1 MMKKLLLCLLPA
13 TLRAFGG
20 HQVISL
26 APIVLYAQFQQ
37 EPPPVVFAA
46 LQAEVNSVMASTDLR
61 FTWRALSAARG
72 NEVSV
77 MLAVITFKGRCDVVG
92 LTPYNSHPGALGWT
106 HISDGV
112 ILPFAEIDCQGIRE
126 FIQKQLLVLPAEE
139 RDEAYG
145 RALGRVLAHELYH
158 IFANT
163 TKHGSR
169 GLGKAAYSVQ
179 ELLSPTFQFEARE
192 SLVLKA
198 GKAHAALEWAAFER

>member
-1 MMKKLLLCLLPA
+1 MKKLFFCLVSAALP
-13 TLRAFGG
+13 AFGG

-77 MLAVITFKGRCDVVG
+77 MLAVITFKGRCDIAG
-92 LTPYNSHPGALGWT
+92 LAPHNTSPGPLGWT
-106 HISDGV
+106 HVSDGV
-112 ILPFAEIDCQGIRE
+112 ILPFAGIDCQGIRG
-126 FIQKQLLVLPAEE
+126 FIQKQLLALPADKREE
-139 RDEAYG
+139 TYG
-145 RALGRVLAHELYH
+145 RALARVLAHELYH

-192 SLVLKA
+192 SLALKA
-198 GKAHAALEWAAFER
+198 GRAHAALEWAAFER

>member
-1 MMKKLLLCLLPA
+1 VSAALP
-13 TLRAFGG
+13 AFGG
-20 HQVISL
+20 HQVTSL
-26 APIVLYAQFQQ
+26 APIVLYTQFQR

-77 MLAVITFKGRCDVVG
+77 MLAVITFKGRCDIAG
-92 LTPYNSHPGALGWT
+92 LGPHNTSPGPLGWT
-106 HISDGV
+106 HVSDGV
-112 ILPFAEIDCQGIRE
+112 ILPFAEIDCQGIRG
-126 FIQKQLLVLPAEE
+126 FIQKQLLALPADKREE
-139 RDEAYG
+139 TYG
-145 RALGRVLAHELYH
+145 RALARVLAHELYH

-192 SLVLKA
+192 SLALKA

>member
-1 MMKKLLLCLLPA
+1 MKKLFFCLVSAALP
-13 TLRAFGG
+13 AFGG

-26 APIVLYAQFQQ
+26 APIVLYTQFQR
-37 EPPPVVFAA
+37 EPPPVVFDA
-46 LQAEVNSVMASTDLR
+46 LQAEVNSAMAPSDLR
-61 FTWRALSAARG
+61 FTWRALSAALG
-72 NEVSV
+72 NQSSV
-77 MLAVITFKGRCDVVG
+77 ELAVVTFKGRCDVVG

-106 HISDGV
+106 QISNGV

-139 RDEAYG
+139 REEAYG

-192 SLVLKA
+192 SLALKA